1 MATRTSLK
9 NSLIFF
15 PLLSLALLLL
25 SCEKETLQPVGA
37 EQPTGKIRN
46 TPSSAQE
53 RGGESIAVYLS
64 DNSPECIDS
73 LLSVPGVASAELLF
87 GSKPGREE
95 AERRHGLDKWYVVH
109 LSEGAEAEAAA
120 QALAGFGFVK
130 SVEYN
135 RSYSKCSDGISYQFT
150 PADLPATKA
159 IAPSLWND
167 PNFAAQWA
175 LNNTGD
181 TSVAPTARSGADVN
195 VPRAWTLC
203 SGSPSVVVA
212 IIDEA
217 VQWDHP
223 DLAGAMWTNPG
234 EIPGNGV
241 DDDGNGYV
249 DDVYG
254 YNFVDNEGTLDWKSD
269 GNTGHGTHVAGTV
282 AAVSNN
288 SLGVCGIA
296 GGSGKGDGARIM
308 SCQVFNRNSGGTS
321 FDIAKAFK
329 YAADNGATIAQCSFG
344 YESGDVTN
352 DAAYEEGFSTAADA
366 IKYFISEGG
375 CDAVD
380 GGTVIFAAGND
391 AKPMAAYPGALSYC
405 VSVTALASDGLPAYY
420 TNYSYGCNLAA
431 PGGEYYTGGGSTS
444 RSAILSTMPT
454 EAIRAL
460 DDYGNPTDTYSATD
474 YGYMQG
480 TSMACPHVSGVAAL
494 ALSYALK
501 KGYHY
506 TAEEFTSLLL
516 SGVGELDSRLTG
528 TKKSYKELNL
538 SLYKGNMGTGSI
550 DAWRLFMQMDGVP
563 CITAEV
569 GKAQRLDLSPYFG
582 GGASSLIYTGVE
594 ISDEDS
600 EALGLAETPR
610 IAYNKL
616 RIYPTRSGCA
626 RLKIKAIAGNSL
638 PTDTTPG
645 GLEIEKT
652 VSVIAVVSPNSNGGW
667 L

>member
-1 MATRTSLK
+1 MKTRTSVK
-9 NSLIFF
+9 NSLLFF
-15 PLLSLALLLL
+15 PLLSLAMLIC
-25 SCEKETLQPVGA
+25 SCEKEQLSPAEASQPA
-37 EQPTGKIRN
+37 DKIRN
-46 TPSSAQE
+46 TPSAASE
-53 RGGESIAVYLS
+53 KGGESIAVYLR
-64 DNSPECIDS
+64 DNSPACIDS
-73 LLSVPGVASAELLF
+73 LLTARGVASAELLF
-87 GSKPGREE
+87 GSCPGRED
-95 AERRHGLDKWYVVH
+95 AERRCGLNKWYVVR
-109 LSEGAEAEAAA
+109 LSEGTEAEEAARE
-120 QALAGFGFVK
+120 LAGFGFVK

-135 RSYSKCSDGISYQFT
+135 RAYSKCSDGVSYQFS

-159 IAPSLWND
+159 ITPSLWND

-195 VPRAWTLC
+195 VTRAWTLS
-203 SGSPSVVVA
+203 SGSPEVVVA

-223 DLAGAMWTNPG
+223 DLAANMWTNAG

-254 YNFVDNEGTLDWKSD
+254 YDFVDDSGTLDWSSD

-288 SLGVCGIA
+288 STGVCGIA

-308 SCQVFNRNSGGTS
+308 SCQVFNRNSGGSS

-329 YAADNGATIAQCSFG
+329 YAADNGAAIAQCSFG
-344 YESGDVTN
+344 YESGDITN
-352 DAAYEEGFSTAADA
+352 DATYEKGFSTAADA

-380 GGTVIFAAGND
+380 GGIVIFAAGND

-405 VSVTALASDGLPAYY
+405 VCVTALAADGLPAYY

-454 EAIRAL
+454 KEIRAL
-460 DDYGNPTDTYSATD
+460 DDYGNPIDTYSAKD

-480 TSMACPHVSGVAAL
+480 TSMACPHASGVAAL
-494 ALSYALK
+494 GLSYALK
-501 KGYHY
+501 KGYRY
-506 TAEEFTSLLL
+506 TGEEFTSLLL

-594 ISDEDS
+594 IADEDS

-638 PTDTTPG
+638 PSDDTPG

-652 VSVIAVVSPNSNGGW
+652 VSVIAVISPSSNGGW